1 MGLLKKANDN
11 KLSLAVLKSQSDA
24 DNIFYKKKNRIEHFL
39 LEISKIKQ
47 GIEYSRLLFES
58 FSNFFE
64 IQKGSLLLLETES
77 NTFLPVSYINM
88 DITTTRH
95 LRIPSIVLDKQFL
108 FFNEIITIPD
118 QKIKIL
124 KQFFSIREYSAM
136 TSLILVP
143 FYYRGILNSA
153 LLIIDPSAEIVETAR
168 EISLKS
174 EKFVKKL
181 INSRKPFNNTVNLN
195 KRKPDKNPELILQ
208 EYIDKNIQKNITFL
222 IIKINLTLL
231 KETLVQ
237 LLPNSDPYD
246 ISKDII
252 KSITQLINPTGEF
265 ISISSDIYI
274 LFYKIKTGKNPD
286 LILHQINLAITS
298 FFNLSQTLPKIETE
312 LKSIPDYQCEK
323 AETILDGII

>member
-11 KLSLAVLKSQSDA
+11 KISLAVLKSHSNP
-24 DNIFYKKKNRIEHFL
+24 DNKNYKKKNQIEHFF
-39 LEISKIKQ
+39 LEIGKIER
-47 GIEYSRLLFES
+47 GIEYSRLLFGS
-58 FSNFFE
+58 FSNFFK
-64 IQKGSLLLLETES
+64 IHKGSLLLLEPES
-77 NTFLPVSYINM
+77 NTFVPVSSINM
-88 DITTTRH
+88 DLTTIRH

-118 QKIKIL
+118 QKVKIL

-153 LLIIDPSAEIVETAR
+153 LLIIDPSTEIVETAR
-168 EISLKS
+168 EISLMS

-181 INSRKPFNNTVNLN
+181 LNSRKPFNNSVHLD
-195 KRKPDKNPELILQ
+195 KGEPDKDPEIILQ
-208 EYIDKNIQKNITFL
+208 KYIDRNIKKNITYL
-222 IIKINLTLL
+222 IIKINLSLL
-231 KETLVQ
+231 KETLVH
-237 LLPNSDPYD
+237 LLPNSDSYN

-252 KSITQLINPTGEF
+252 KSIIQLINPTGELVN
-265 ISISSDIYI
+265 ISSDNYI

-286 LILHQINLAITS
+286 LILHQINLAISS

-312 LKSIPDYQCEK
+312 LKSIPDYLCGK
-323 AETILDGII
+323 AETILEGII